1 MKKNVIVIALA
12 FFIATL
18 GSVSYATINFNG
30 NLIELGGGG
39 DEKDKKKCSKS
50 CKKSCDKK
58 GEADRAVQLQS
69 DTITNLES
77 QKVDRALWRQV
88 KMNTRLTIL

>member
-39 DEKDKKKCSKS
+39 GDKDKKNCSKS

-58 GEADRAVQLQS
+58 GEADRAENEEKKS
-69 DTITNLES
+69 CAEKDGEKKACCAKKPAGN
-77 QKVDRALWRQV
+77 
-88 KMNTRLTIL
+88 